1 MSLKRKTQIPGRSA
15 IFFAAALFV
24 LAACGGG
31 TLSPIGHAG
40 CQPDEDES
48 RIWKES
54 RELQLRFDQSGLLY
68 DEVTVTA
75 YTSRVAARII
85 PGNAAKQINFQIK
98 ILKHPIPN
106 AFALPHGALYIHSGM
121 LARMDNEAQLAAVI
135 GHEISHIIRR
145 HTLLT
150 FRNTQQAAGFAST
163 LAVIGAP
170 AGLPGLG
177 VVILG
182 NIGALAA
189 LSGYSQGLE
198 EEADAEGLQL
208 MANGGYD
215 PAEAVLVFESV
226 RQYVE
231 QDEIKEPFFFS
242 THPRLEERK
251 ASYQRLVDSQY
262 RGQSGFRGAAEFNA
276 TMANVLLENAYL
288 ELARGRFAFAQAALE
303 KSLSTT
309 GVYNPRAHFLLAELY
324 RQRATPEEQ
333 GRAEEE
339 YQRTIELEPGFAA
352 AHRGLGLLDYK
363 QGRTNLASQHFA
375 KYLEL
380 NPAAHDRAYIEQYL
394 RESEISKPQP

>member
-1 MSLKRKTQIPGRSA
+1 MTCKRQTQRTARSA
-15 IFFAAALFV
+15 IIFAAALIS
-24 LAACGGG
+24 LASCGG
-31 TLSPIGHAG
+31 TPLSPIGHNG
-40 CQPDEDES
+40 FQFDEDES

-54 RELQLRFDQSGLLY
+54 RQLQLRFDQSGLLC
-68 DEVTVTA
+68 DDVTVTA
-75 YTSRVAARII
+75 YTSQVVAKII
-85 PGNAAKQINFQIK
+85 PENAAKQINVQIK

-106 AFALPHGALYIHSGM
+106 AFALPHGVLYIHTGM

-135 GHEISHIIRR
+135 GHELVHIIRR

-150 FRNTQQAAGFAST
+150 FRSAQQAAGFAST

-189 LSGYSQGLE
+189 LSGYSQALE
-198 EEADAEGLQL
+198 EEADAEGLRL

-215 PAEAVLVFESV
+215 PAEAASV
-226 RQYVE
+226 IDNVKQYVE

-251 ASYQRLVDSQY
+251 ANYERLLNAQY
-262 RGQSGFRGAAEFNA
+262 RSQSGFRGAAEFNA
-276 TMANVLLENAYL
+276 TMANVLLENAFL

-303 KSLSTT
+303 KSLATT
-309 GVYNPRAHFLLAELY
+309 AAKNPRAHFLLAELY
-324 RQRATPEEQ
+324 RQRAIPEEQ
-333 GRAEEE
+333 NRAEQE

-380 NPAAHDRAYIEQYL
+380 NPAAGDRAYIEQYL
-394 RESEISKPQP
+394 RANEMSKPQP